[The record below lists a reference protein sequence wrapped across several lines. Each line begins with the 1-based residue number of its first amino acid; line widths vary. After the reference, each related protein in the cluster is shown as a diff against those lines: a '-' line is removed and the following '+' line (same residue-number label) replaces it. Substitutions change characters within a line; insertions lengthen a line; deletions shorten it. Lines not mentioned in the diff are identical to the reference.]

1 MQLQLYAGLRIE
13 KIVEMILQD
22 IWKTTMVLPD
32 ILKIISVLVFL
43 QESIA
48 DVFTKWV
55 MRWRSSEDFLLK

>member
-48 DVFTKWV
+48 EVFTK
-55 MRWRSSEDFLLK
+55 